1 MNAVVLNCNERNYTV
16 RTSRIAK
23 CETVFFG
30 GELSRHPD
38 EKQEFQRKKGKYTG
52 SIGNSSRENRARFE
66 RTLSGTAF
74 SRGKYFL

>member
-16 RTSRIAK
+16 CTSQIAK

-38 EKQEFQRKKGKYTG
+38 EKQEFQRKKGKCTG
-52 SIGNSSRENRARFE
+52 RE
-66 RTLSGTAF
+66 TAPAKIELDLKG
-74 SRGKYFL
+74 R